1 MPEDKNLTL
10 EMLLDEITNLKS
22 EVNSLK
28 TENVALKKNVEDVVA
43 VNRKLLSAP
52 NTPTE
57 VDDDEAKKKLYK
69 FLKGE

>member
-1 MPEDKNLTL
+1 MPDDKNPTI
-10 EMLLDEITNLKS
+10 EMLLDEIKGLKTEVDNLKS
-22 EVNSLK
+22 ENVN
-28 TENVALKKNVEDVVA
+28 LKKNIEDVVA

-57 VDDDEAKKKLYK
+57 VDDDKAKQKLDK